1 MDYSQVMLRLG
12 LGSLSAFTI
21 AVVGYVVGSYALM
34 RAHAD
39 RRPFA
44 VTARE
49 ALREL
54 FWAMLIVPLV
64 PLFYVVG
71 RRLGRGSGS
80 VPVVLVHG
88 YSQNRANFLGLARAL
103 NRADVGPIYG
113 FNYPWM
119 GCVSAN
125 ADRLERFVDQVLAE
139 TGAERVDLVCHSLGG
154 LVALEYTARESARVR
169 RCVTVASPHAGVAW
183 RGPILGYCATQLR
196 SGCAFLTERSARA
209 VAIPCLSIYST
220 HDNVVHP
227 HNTSSLAARG
237 GRDVVVNDVGHL
249 TILFDPQVVSE
260 IVGFL
265 GGERASLPS
274 GILPDAAA
282 R

>member
-1 MDYSQVMLRLG
+1 MDYSLVMLRLG

-21 AVVGYVVGSYALM
+21 AVVGYVVGSFALM
-34 RAHAD
+34 HPHAD
-39 RRPFA
+39 RRPFLA
-44 VTARE
+44 TARE
-49 ALREL
+49 ALREM

-64 PLFYVVG
+64 PLFYFVG
-71 RRLGRGSGS
+71 RRMGAGSGQ

-88 YSQNRANFLGLARAL
+88 YTQNRANFLRVARAL
-103 NRADVGPIYG
+103 VRSDVGPIYG

-119 GCVSAN
+119 GCVTAN
-125 ADRLERFVDQVLAE
+125 ADRLARFVEEVLAE
-139 TGAERVDLVCHSLGG
+139 TGAARVDLVCHSLGG
-154 LVALEYTARESARVR
+154 LVAVEYLTREDARVR

-183 RGPILGYCATQLR
+183 RGPILGRCRTQLR
-196 SGCAFLTERSARA
+196 RGCDFLLERAGRIL
-209 VAIPCLSIYST
+209 AIPCLSIFST

-227 HNTSSLAARG
+227 HPTSSLAARG
-237 GRDVVVNDVGHL
+237 GRDFVVKDVGHL
-249 TILFDPQVVSE
+249 TILFDAAVVSQ

-265 GGERASLPS
+265 GCERVSVPS